1 MTSKRNIP
9 TRRFIKPSLHFLIEK
24 KRDGGEFTQEE
35 IRYIIDSTLD
45 GEMPQHQLAALAMA
59 IYFSGMSAQETADL
73 TEEMMLS
80 GEVIDLSHIAKPK
93 IDKYSTGGVGDK
105 TSLVLVPLAM
115 ASGVVVPMMCGVEH
129 DYIINTLEKLAAIP
143 GFKSHQ
149 TNEHFARSS
158 RRIGGAISQQTED
171 LAPADAKFYE
181 LRKETGTIPSL
192 PLITGSVLSKKLA
205 EGSEGL
211 VIDVKWGNGS
221 FIKDL
226 EQAKQLARSM
236 TRVGRSMKRRCVAL
250 VTDMNQPL
258 GDTVGTSLEVK
269 EAIQLLKGEGPEDMK
284 ELVLKLGMEIV
295 RLAGVAGSTLSAKQT
310 VQRHLTDGSA
320 LEKFKD
326 LVKAQGGDTVFID
339 HPEKFPAARHIRK
352 LPAPKRGYVHTI
364 NAAMIA
370 RGVHLLGA
378 GKEDRARQDRSLGRR
393 FRNQESRHAGE
404 ARRAADDDPL
414 QRRGEARAGAGVFQK
429 CLPSCAE
436 TSDAAAVDCRARR
449 VTRTLFQSRPISVG
463 FFVAHSPL
471 SGAGRAGRDG
481 RDGSP
486 SRQREE
492 AETT

>member
-1 MTSKRNIP
+1 
-9 TRRFIKPSLHFLIEK
+9 
-24 KRDGGEFTQEE
+24 
-35 IRYIIDSTLD
+35 
-45 GEMPQHQLAALAMA
+45 
-59 IYFSGMSAQETADL
+59 
-73 TEEMMLS
+73 
-80 GEVIDLSHIAKPK
+80 
-93 IDKYSTGGVGDK
+93 
-105 TSLVLVPLAM
+105 
-115 ASGVVVPMMCGVEH
+115 MMCGVEH
-129 DYIINTLEKLAAIP
+129 DYVINTLDKLASIP
-143 GFKSHQ
+143 GFKGQLSAEQ
-149 TNEHFARSS
+149 FSS
-158 RRIGGAISQQTED
+158 QLGRIGGAIIAQTED

-269 EAIQLLKGEGPEDMK
+269 EAIQLLKGQGPEDMK

-320 LEKFKD
+320 LEKLKE
-326 LVKAQGGDTVFID
+326 LVKAQGGDTAYID

-378 GKEDRARQDRSLGRR
+378 GRDENHGK
-393 FRNQESRHAGE
+393 
-404 ARRAADDDPL
+404 
-414 QRRGEARAGAGVFQK
+414 
-429 CLPSCAE
+429 
-436 TSDAAAVDCRARR
+436 VDY
-449 VTRTLFQSRPISVG
+449 SVG
-463 FFVAHSPL
+463 VSEVKKVGTQVKQGEPLMMIHYNDESKLEQALEYFKNAYRLAPKRPTPPPLIVERVA
-471 SGAGRAGRDG
+471 
-481 RDGSP
+481 
-486 SRQREE
+486 
-492 AETT
+492 

>member
-1 MTSKRNIP
+1 
-9 TRRFIKPSLHFLIEK
+9 
-24 KRDGGEFTQEE
+24 
-35 IRYIIDSTLD
+35 
-45 GEMPQHQLAALAMA
+45 
-59 IYFSGMSAQETADL
+59 
-73 TEEMMLS
+73 
-80 GEVIDLSHIAKPK
+80 
-93 IDKYSTGGVGDK
+93 VGDK

-115 ASGVVVPMMCGVEH
+115 AAGVVVPMMCGVEH
-129 DYIINTLEKLAAIP
+129 DYVINTLEKLSAVP
-143 GFKSHQ
+143 GFKTHFS
-149 TNEHFARSS
+149 NEQFASQLAK
-158 RRIGGAISQQTED
+158 IGGAIIAQTED
-171 LAPADAKFYE
+171 LAPADAKLYE

-258 GDTVGTSLEVK
+258 GDTVGTSLEIK
-269 EAIQLLKGEGPEDMK
+269 EAIALLKGEGPEDMK

-326 LVKAQGGDTVFID
+326 LIKAQGGDTSFID
-339 HPEKFPAARHIRK
+339 HPEKFPAAKHIRK

-378 GKEDRARQDRSLGRR
+378 GKE
-393 FRNQESRHAGE
+393 
-404 ARRAADDDPL
+404 
-414 QRRGEARAGAGVFQK
+414 
-429 CLPSCAE
+429 
-436 TSDAAAVDCRARR
+436 TSHDKIDH
-449 VTRTLFQSRPISVG
+449 SVG
-463 FFVAHSPL
+463 VSEIRKVGTQVKQGEPLMMIHYNDEAKLEQALEYFKNAYRLAPKRPTPPPLIVERVA
-471 SGAGRAGRDG
+471 
-481 RDGSP
+481 
-486 SRQREE
+486 
-492 AETT
+492 

>member
-1 MTSKRNIP
+1 MPHRK
-9 TRRFIKPSLHFLIEK
+9 FIKPTFVSLIEK
-24 KRDGGEFTQEE
+24 KRDGGEFSQEE

-45 GEMPQHQLAALAMA
+45 GEMPQHQLSALLMA
-59 IYFSGMSAQETADL
+59 IYFANMSAQETADL

-93 IDKYSTGGVGDK
+93 IDKYSTGGIGDK

-115 ASGVVVPMMCGVEH
+115 AAGVVVPMMCGVEH
-129 DYIINTLEKLAAIP
+129 DHVINTLEKLCAIP
-143 GFKSHQ
+143 GFKPHL
-149 TNEHFARSS
+149 TNEQFALQLAK
-158 RRIGGAISQQTED
+158 INGAICTQNAD
-171 LAPADAKFYE
+171 LAPADARFYA

-205 EGSEGL
+205 EGAEGL

-221 FIKDL
+221 FIKEL

-258 GDTVGTSLEVK
+258 GDTVGTSLEIK
-269 EAIQLLKGEGPEDMK
+269 EAINLLKGQGPEDMK

-320 LEKFKD
+320 LDKFKK
-326 LVKAQGGDTVFID
+326 LVEAQGGDTSYID
-339 HPEKFPAARHIRK
+339 HPEKFPLAKHIRK

-378 GKEDRARQDRSLGRR
+378 GRDTHGKVD
-393 FRNQESRHAGE
+393 HAVGVSEIRKVGTQVKQGE
-404 ARRAADDDPL
+404 PL
-414 QRRGEARAGAGVFQK
+414 MMIHYNDEAKLEQALNYFK
-429 CLPSCAE
+429 
-436 TSDAAAVDCRARR
+436 DAYRLAPKRPTPPPLVVER
-449 VTRTLFQSRPISVG
+449 V
-463 FFVAHSPL
+463 A
-471 SGAGRAGRDG
+471 
-481 RDGSP
+481 
-486 SRQREE
+486 
-492 AETT
+492 

>member
-1 MTSKRNIP
+1 V
-9 TRRFIKPSLHFLIEK
+9 
-24 KRDGGEFTQEE
+24 
-35 IRYIIDSTLD
+35 
-45 GEMPQHQLAALAMA
+45 
-59 IYFSGMSAQETADL
+59 AQ
-73 TEEMMLS
+73 
-80 GEVIDLSHIAKPK
+80 
-93 IDKYSTGGVGDK
+93 TG
-105 TSLVLVPLAM
+105 
-115 ASGVVVPMMCGVEH
+115 
-129 DYIINTLEKLAAIP
+129 N
-143 GFKSHQ
+143 
-149 TNEHFARSS
+149 
-158 RRIGGAISQQTED
+158 

-258 GDTVGTSLEVK
+258 GDTVGTALEVK

-320 LEKFKD
+320 LEKLKD
-326 LVKAQGGDTVFID
+326 LVKAQGGDVSFID
-339 HPEKFPAARHIRK
+339 HPDKFTPARHIRK

-370 RGVHLLGA
+370 RGVHILGA
-378 GKEDRARQDRSLGRR
+378 GKDETHGRVDYAVGVSEIR
-393 FRNQESRHAGE
+393 KVGTQVKQGE
-404 ARRAADDDPL
+404 PL
-414 QRRGEARAGAGVFQK
+414 MMIHYNDEAKLEQALEYFKNAYRLAPKRPTPPPLIV
-429 CLPSCAE
+429 E
-436 TSDAAAVDCRARR
+436 R
-449 VTRTLFQSRPISVG
+449 V
-463 FFVAHSPL
+463 A
-471 SGAGRAGRDG
+471 
-481 RDGSP
+481 
-486 SRQREE
+486 
-492 AETT
+492 

>member
-1 MTSKRNIP
+1 MRKRP
-9 TRRFIKPSLHFLIEK
+9 LPLRRFIKPSFSYLIEK
-24 KRDGGEFTQEE
+24 KRDGGEFSQEE

-45 GEMPQHQLAALAMA
+45 GEMPQHQLAALLMA
-59 IYFSGMSAQETADL
+59 VYFANMSAQETAIL

-115 ASGVVVPMMCGVEH
+115 ASGVVVPMMCGTDQEYV
-129 DYIINTLEKLAAIP
+129 INTLDQLASIP
-143 GFKSHQ
+143 GFRGVQ
-149 TNEHFARSS
+149 TIPHFVEQLEQIS
-158 RRIGGAISQQTED
+158 GAIAAQVPD

-181 LRKETGTIPSL
+181 LRKDTGTIPSL
-192 PLITGSVLSKKLA
+192 PLITGSVLSRKLA

-221 FIKDL
+221 FIRDL

-269 EAIQLLKGEGPEDMK
+269 EAITLLKGGGPEDMK

-310 VQRHLTDGSA
+310 VQRHLSDGSA
-320 LEKFKD
+320 LEKFKE
-326 LVKAQGGDTVFID
+326 LVQAQGGDVSYID
-339 HPEKFPAARHIRK
+339 HPEKFPQAKHIRK

-378 GKEDRARQDRSLGRR
+378 GRQFSHDKIDYAVGVSEIKKVGTQVKQGEPLMMIHYDDEAKLEQSLEYFKNAYRLAPKR
-393 FRNQESRHAGE
+393 PTPP
-404 ARRAADDDPL
+404 PL
-414 QRRGEARAGAGVFQK
+414 IVE
-429 CLPSCAE
+429 
-436 TSDAAAVDCRARR
+436 R
-449 VTRTLFQSRPISVG
+449 V
-463 FFVAHSPL
+463 A
-471 SGAGRAGRDG
+471 
-481 RDGSP
+481 
-486 SRQREE
+486 
-492 AETT
+492 

>member
-1 MTSKRNIP
+1 MTKRTLP
-9 TRRFIKPSLHFLIEK
+9 PRRFIKPSFTSLIEK
-24 KRDGGEFTQEE
+24 KRDGQEFTQEE

-45 GEMPQHQLAALAMA
+45 GDMPQHQLAALLMA
-59 IYFSGMSAQETADL
+59 IFFQQMSAQETAIL

-115 ASGVVVPMMCGVEH
+115 AAGVVVPMMCGVEH
-129 DYIINTLEKLAAIP
+129 DYIISPLQKLSAFP
-143 GFKSHQ
+143 GFKTHLSIEAFTHQ
-149 TNEHFARSS
+149 LAK
-158 RRIGGAISQQTED
+158 IGGAIVEQD
-171 LAPADAKFYE
+171 VKLAPADAKFYE

-192 PLITGSVLSKKLA
+192 PLITGSVLSRKLA

-258 GDTVGTSLEVK
+258 GDTVGTALEVK
-269 EAIQLLKGEGPEDMK
+269 EAIALLKGEGPEDMK

-310 VQRHLTDGSA
+310 VLRHLTDGTA
-320 LEKFKD
+320 LEKFKE
-326 LVKAQGGDTVFID
+326 LVKAQGGDTAYVD
-339 HPEKFPAARHIRK
+339 HPEKFHVAKHIRK

-378 GKEDRARQDRSLGRR
+378 GVEKHHDKIDY
-393 FRNQESRHAGE
+393 
-404 ARRAADDDPL
+404 
-414 QRRGEARAGAGVFQK
+414 
-429 CLPSCAE
+429 
-436 TSDAAAVDCRARR
+436 
-449 VTRTLFQSRPISVG
+449 SVG
-463 FFVAHSPL
+463 VSEIKKVGTQVKQGEPLMMIHYNDESKLETALNYFKEAYRLAPKRPTPPPLVVERVA
-471 SGAGRAGRDG
+471 
-481 RDGSP
+481 
-486 SRQREE
+486 
-492 AETT
+492 